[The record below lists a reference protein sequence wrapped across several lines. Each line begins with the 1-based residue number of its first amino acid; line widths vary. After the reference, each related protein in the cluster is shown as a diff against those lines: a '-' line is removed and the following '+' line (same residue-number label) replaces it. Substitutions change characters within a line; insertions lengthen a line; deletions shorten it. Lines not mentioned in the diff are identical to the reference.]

1 MSLLTIG
8 RAWAGE
14 ASARMAYQGDDMRIV
29 LSALTALALASS
41 ANAQQQPAPTPAPAP
56 VAPISAEQ
64 QRTIDR
70 LQAAALESD
79 LAWEIV
85 EDLVTEIG
93 PRLAG
98 SEAEARAREWAVA
111 MLREQRFTNVR
122 VEPFTIPYWDA
133 VREEAHIVSPGLE
146 RPMVTAALGGS
157 PSTPAGGLTA
167 EVVRFPDMAALE
179 AAPNGAVAG
188 RIVFIDER
196 MARAQDGAGYGVA
209 VRKRGRC
216 APVAQTKGAVGCLIR
231 AVGTDTHRFA
241 HQGGSSRQADGASLP
256 AMAISPAD
264 ADVLANLL
272 ERGAVRVRLDIQ
284 ADIRENAP
292 SGNVI
297 AEIRGRERPDEIVL
311 LAAHLDSWDLGQG
324 AVDDGSGVAI
334 ITAAARLIRDLPRR
348 PRRTIRVLLAGSE
361 ENGVHGGAAYGR
373 AHADEAANHVVAL
386 ESDFGAGR
394 VWRFDTRFGAPAMP
408 YARAFQRALAPLGVL
423 PGNNEADGGADIGAM
438 RTLGVPVVD
447 LSQDGTDYFDYH
459 HTANDTLLAIDPAAL
474 RQNVAAWATFVYL
487 AADSDWEFRA
497 PPAQ

>member
-1 MSLLTIG
+1 
-8 RAWAGE
+8 
-14 ASARMAYQGDDMRIV
+14 MRFV
-29 LSALTALALASS
+29 LSALIALALASS
-41 ANAQQQPAPTPAPAP
+41 ANAQQQPTPAAPAAP
-56 VAPISAEQ
+56 AAPIAPISAEQ
-64 QRTIDR
+64 QRTIER

-85 EDLVTEIG
+85 EDLVTDVG

-133 VREEAHIVSPGLE
+133 LREEAHIVSPGGE
-146 RPMVTAALGGS
+146 RAMVAAALGGS
-157 PSTPAGGLTA
+157 PSTPSGGLTA
-167 EVVRFPDMAALE
+167 DVVRFADMAALE
-179 AAPNGAVAG
+179 AAPASAVTG
-188 RIVFIDER
+188 RIVFVDEP

-216 APVAQTKGAVGCLIR
+216 APVAQTKGAVGCVIR

-264 ADVLANLL
+264 ADVLARLVAQ
-272 ERGAVRVRLDIQ
+272 GTTRVRLDIQ
-284 ADIRENAP
+284 ADIRDNAP

-297 AEIRGRERPDEIVL
+297 AEIRGRERPEEIVL
-311 LAAHLDSWDLGQG
+311 IAAHLDSWDLGQG

-348 PRRTIRVLLAGSE
+348 PRRTIRILLAGSE

-373 AHADEAANHVVAL
+373 AHASEAANHIVAL

-394 VWRFDTRFGAPAMP
+394 VWRFDTRFAQPAMP
-408 YARAFQRALAPLGVL
+408 YARAFQRALSPLGVL
-423 PGNNEADGGADIGAM
+423 PGNNEADGGADTGAM
-438 RTLGVPVVD
+438 RTAGVPVVD

-459 HTANDTLLAIDPAAL
+459 HTANDTLNAIDPANL

-487 AADSDWEFRA
+487 AADSDWTFRDA
-497 PPAQ
+497 PAP